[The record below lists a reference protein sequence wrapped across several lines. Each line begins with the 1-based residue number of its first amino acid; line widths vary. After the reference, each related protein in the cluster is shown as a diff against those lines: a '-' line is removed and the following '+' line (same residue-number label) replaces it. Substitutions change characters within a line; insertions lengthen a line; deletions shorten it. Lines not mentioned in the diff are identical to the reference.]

1 MFSLIQII
9 KFPTR
14 MTCGN
19 LSLTD
24 HVLARLPERI
34 SQEGEMNVGLSD
46 HQLNYCNRKISA
58 IKTGGVHNK
67 IKFRSLQEL
76 RGRCYKNA
84 PRKIN
89 LPNYEYFEDV
99 SRVYSDVFRKLMTVI
114 VNVD

>member
-24 HVLARLPERI
+24 HILARLPERI

-46 HQLNYCNRKISA
+46 HQFNYFIAIGKLVQLKLEVCTKKLNSVHFKNYADDA
-58 IKTGGVHNK
+58 IKT
-67 IKFRSLQEL
+67 L
-76 RGRCYKNA
+76 
-84 PRKIN
+84 
-89 LPNYEYFEDV
+89 
-99 SRVYSDVFRKLMTVI
+99 
-114 VNVD
+114 